1 MICIICKSSCKI
13 DFMDPPPCK
22 CELNIHE
29 QCYADMYFD
38 SSYKLCRLTNTEHLE
53 DNDTAKY
60 FSPPNE
66 RMDLYDNEVL
76 LYSIGYL
83 NGKLHG
89 SFKEFWP
96 NGRLKKLTSLTIFDC
111 EF

>member
-1 MICIICKSSCKI
+1 
-13 DFMDPPPCK
+13 MDPPPCK
-22 CELNIHE
+22 CELQMHA
-29 QCYADMYFD
+29 QCYADLYFD
-38 SSYKLCRLTNTEHLE
+38 SSYKLCRLTNKNSEHLE
-53 DNDTAKY
+53 GTDAAKCTLCDQY

-83 NGKLHG
+83 NGNLHG

-96 NGRLKKLTSLTIFDC
+96 NGQLKKLTSLTIFDC